1 MKSRLPILIAI
12 VAAAVVAVAAVGV
25 VFATRGD
32 DAPQLHAVP
41 YQTPLES
48 PATRGRDSLGQPVS
62 VPRDGR
68 PAVVTFLFSH
78 CPTVCPLVG
87 SEIAAALD
95 LLPAA
100 TQKDVDVVAISV
112 DPRGDTRPAVTA
124 FLEKHRLT
132 GRMRYLVGTRAEL
145 EPLWR
150 AWSIEAQPDDADAT
164 QSMHTARVVLIDRK
178 GRQLGSYP
186 GGVPIKAQDL
196 ADDIAALVA
205 AK

>member
-1 MKSRLPILIAI
+1 MKNRLPVLVALV
-12 VAAAVVAVAAVGV
+12 VAAVAAVAAVGV
-25 VFATRGD
+25 VFANRGD
-32 DAPQLHAVP
+32 DRPQLHATP

-48 PATRGRDSLGQPVS
+48 PSTSGRDSLGQPVS
-62 VPRDGR
+62 VPREGR
-68 PAVVTFLFSH
+68 PAVVTFLFAN

-95 LLPAA
+95 LLPKR
-100 TQKDVDVVAISV
+100 TQDGVDVVAISV
-112 DPRGDTRPAVTA
+112 DPRGDTPAAVAA
-124 FLEKHRLT
+124 FLTKHRLT

-145 EPLWR
+145 EPIWR
-150 AWSIEAQPDDADAT
+150 AWSIEAQPSDADAT

-186 GGVPIKAQDL
+186 GGLPIKAQDL
-196 ADDIAALVA
+196 ADDISALVA